1 MSRNRLIYNAPYI
14 IIASIFGPYLTR
26 DLGIRLEQLV
36 IYPLALLLLFSRPAY
51 VLKPSLWIWQSA
63 LLWIGIFA
71 LAIVNSTI
79 VRPVPSLGILLAG
92 IDNHLLPLAL
102 MMVVAIFA
110 KEAKRCKWNVDEYLI
125 KLFRLFALLLCIN
138 SAIALLQQLVPGF
151 SAHLSMFW
159 SSDTSG
165 PSVGLQ
171 AVDMGRLVGIFNQPA
186 ENGIAYGLGIL
197 GLLYIDVFRK
207 IRKSD
212 YLLLIGILIGGILA
226 VSKVFYLGV
235 TFVATLFLIYVKVLK
250 NRRSHI
256 MKNVAVLSVIFGFSA
271 LIFLMLLDRWEWAQH
286 YKRTIESGNVIFSL
300 TGGRAGLGTEEFII
314 SKIKEIWATNYLT
327 GIGFGYFQVTDI
339 GLLYVFMISGLVG
352 LILYILLFLVLASRG
367 LLNIGK
373 VYACDLRAWFYTLIF
388 FCVGCDMGFPAL
400 IANRSSTL
408 LWLFVMMAGQL
419 LFGRNEPEYL

>member
-1 MSRNRLIYNAPYI
+1 
-14 IIASIFGPYLTR
+14 
-26 DLGIRLEQLV
+26 
-36 IYPLALLLLFSRPAY
+36 
-51 VLKPSLWIWQSA
+51 
-63 LLWIGIFA
+63 
-71 LAIVNSTI
+71 
-79 VRPVPSLGILLAG
+79 
-92 IDNHLLPLAL
+92 

-110 KEAKRCKWNVDEYLI
+110 KEAKRSKWNVDEYLI
-125 KLFRLFALLLCIN
+125 KLFRFFALLLCIN

-159 SSDTSG
+159 TADTSE
-165 PSVGLQ
+165 PAVGLQ
-171 AVDMGRLVGIFNQPA
+171 AFNMGRLVGIFNQPA
-186 ENGIAYGLGIL
+186 ENGIGYGLGIL

-235 TFVATLFLIYVKVLK
+235 TFVATFFLIYVKVLRY
-250 NRRSHI
+250 RRSHI
-256 MKNVAVLSVIFGFSA
+256 IKNVAVLSVIFGFIA
-271 LIFLMLLDRWEWAQH
+271 LIILMLLNRWEGAQY
-286 YKRTIESGNVIFSL
+286 YKYTIESENVIFSV
-300 TGGRAGLGTEEFII
+300 TGGRAGLGTEKIII

-373 VYACDLRAWFYTLIF
+373 VYARGLRAWFYTLIL

-408 LWLFVMMAGQL
+408 LWLFVLMAGQL
-419 LFGRNEPEYL
+419 LFGRYERTEIAYE